1 MKADRH
7 SCRLTEPDL
16 AAAEGMG
23 TERSR
28 KDSKQ
33 WLSFLQACGGEEGSG
48 LLGGHTSC
56 KVAMVPNRAQDPGG
70 CREVETSH

>member
-33 WLSFLQACGGEEGSG
+33 WLSFLQACGDGDGEVEEGLKAVALLRAG
-48 LLGGHTSC
+48 LWG
-56 KVAMVPNRAQDPGG
+56 
-70 CREVETSH
+70 